1 MKKSSTK
8 EEVLDRKLQNLESKE
23 VNLSEKLKVVEKKEE
38 EVEVIKTQQLE
49 KLESIS
55 GITSDKAKEI
65 ILTNAE
71 RDVRREMSIMIK
83 EIESQAKEEADKKS
97 REIIGYAIQNV
108 QEIT

>member
-49 KLESIS
+49 
-55 GITSDKAKEI
+55 
-65 ILTNAE
+65 N
-71 RDVRREMSIMIK
+71 
-83 EIESQAKEEADKKS
+83 
-97 REIIGYAIQNV
+97 
-108 QEIT
+108 

>member
-1 MKKSSTK
+1 
-8 EEVLDRKLQNLESKE
+8 RKLQNLESKE

-97 REIIGYAIQNV
+97 REI
-108 QEIT
+108 